1 MAERLG
7 TDEHVTSLGNLQL
20 VSVLTEKCAIS
31 VECVDGLSEVGSI
44 REGWRSWAVGTV
56 VLMTWIVVIIVVVQ
70 LVVSVGARLGLRTRA
85 RRTVVLCCC

>member
-20 VSVLTEKCAIS
+20 VSVLTEKSAIS

-44 REGWRSWAVGTV
+44 REGW
-56 VLMTWIVVIIVVVQ
+56 
-70 LVVSVGARLGLRTRA
+70 
-85 RRTVVLCCC
+85 

>member
-44 REGWRSWAVGTV
+44 REGW
-56 VLMTWIVVIIVVVQ
+56 
-70 LVVSVGARLGLRTRA
+70 
-85 RRTVVLCCC
+85 